1 MKITILDQETLCA
14 LYCPIAGVNMEK
26 EDLAPLPKDPSEDL
40 KRVTL
45 DVAYLWGAE
54 SVDEK
59 LAVISERLTDASPLQ
74 YARRFYE
81 LVMNGCDEMTR
92 TALAKNA
99 GFIDVE
105 NYMED
110 LREMAEQEQ
119 MRENAQ
125 KEGVSVT
132 EYAAMLEARQAAD
145 EFESNR
151 RQEIVNEG
159 KSYYEDILDDFE
171 RAKNF
176 AAETSTMYY
185 YQLYVIKHGRSA
197 LTQEEILEDQKR
209 EAEGL
214 GAPLYCE
221 LLADIARVETE
232 ELRKVLSSIEEK
244 CGGQNEAFFY
254 ELGRYAIEN
263 IGYVSAEKA
272 EEMHAEYLERQALGA

>member
-14 LYCPIAGVNMEK
+14 LYCPIAGVEMDA
-26 EDLAPLPKDPSEDL
+26 EDLAPLPEEPTEDL

-59 LAVISERLTDASPLQ
+59 LAVISERLMDVSPLQ
-74 YARRFYE
+74 YGRRLYE

-92 TALAKNA
+92 TVLAKNA
-99 GFIDVE
+99 GFTDVD
-105 NYMED
+105 NYIED
-110 LREMAEQEQ
+110 LRMTAEQEEL
-119 MRENAQ
+119 RENAQ
-125 KEGVSVT
+125 KEGMSVI

-145 EFESNR
+145 EFETNR

-159 KSYYEDILDDFE
+159 KSYYEDIMNDFE
-171 RAKNF
+171 RAKSF

-197 LTQEEILEDQKR
+197 LTQDEILEDQKR
-209 EAEGL
+209 ETEGL

-221 LLADIARVETE
+221 LFADIARIETE
-232 ELRKVLSSIEEK
+232 ELQRVLSSIEEK
-244 CGGQNEAFFY
+244 CGGKNDAFFY
-254 ELGRYAIEN
+254 ELGIYAIEN
-263 IGYVSAEKA
+263 IGYISEEKA
-272 EEMHAEYLERQALGA
+272 DLMHKEYLERQALSA